1 MASVGPVNA
10 VATSFIVLAVITAM
24 VHWWSVA
31 TRNRPVL
38 LVTKPLT
45 MVFLIGLAVSIDTAA
60 GGTRAWFIVALV
72 LSLAGDVFLML
83 EPDQFV
89 AGLASFLGAH
99 LAYIVGL
106 VLADFAIVPG
116 LVAFVV
122 AVALLAPIGRPILNG
137 ARATDQRLAIPVAAY
152 IAVISVMVVTAAA
165 TTTLL
170 ALAGAI
176 SFFASDAVLGWN
188 RFVTAIPRG
197 RLITMITYHT
207 GQALLVLSL
216 VSL

>member
-1 MASVGPVNA
+1 MNVA
-10 VATSFIVLAVITAM
+10 ATSFLVLAVVSAAI
-24 VHWWSVA
+24 HWWSVA
-31 TRNRPVL
+31 AKHRPVL
-38 LVTKPLT
+38 LVTKPLV
-45 MVFLIGLAVSIDTAA
+45 MVMLIGLAVSIDGAA
-60 GGTRAWFIVALV
+60 GASRGWFVVALI

-106 VLADFAIVPG
+106 VLAAFSPVPAVIA
-116 LVAFVV
+116 LVA
-122 AVALLAPIGRPILNG
+122 AVALFPLIGRPILAG
-137 ARATDQRLAIPVAAY
+137 ARATDARLGAPVAAY
-152 IAVISVMVVTAAA
+152 IAVISTMVVTAAA

-170 ALAGAI
+170 AIAGAV

-188 RFVTAIPRG
+188 RFVAAVARG

-207 GQALLVLSL
+207 GQTLLVLAL
-216 VSL
+216 IAL

>member
-1 MASVGPVNA
+1 MNA
-10 VATSFIVLAVITAM
+10 AATSFLVLAVVSAAI
-24 VHWWSVA
+24 HWWSVA
-31 TRNRPVL
+31 AKHRPVL
-38 LVTKPLT
+38 LVTKPLV
-45 MVFLIGLAVSIDTAA
+45 MVMLIGLAVSIDGAA
-60 GGTRAWFIVALV
+60 GASRGWFVVALI

-106 VLADFAIVPG
+106 VLAAFSPVPAVIA
-116 LVAFVV
+116 LVA
-122 AVALLAPIGRPILNG
+122 AVALFPLIGRPILAG
-137 ARATDQRLAIPVAAY
+137 ARATDARLGAPVAAY
-152 IAVISVMVVTAAA
+152 IAVISTMVVTAAA

-170 ALAGAI
+170 AIAGAV

-188 RFVTAIPRG
+188 RFVAAVARG

-207 GQALLVLSL
+207 GQTLLVLAL
-216 VSL
+216 IAL

>member
-1 MASVGPVNA
+1 VNA
-10 VATSFIVLAVITAM
+10 AATSFLVLAVVSAAI
-24 VHWWSVA
+24 HWWSVA
-31 TRNRPVL
+31 AKHRPVL
-38 LVTKPLT
+38 LVTKPLV
-45 MVFLIGLAVSIDTAA
+45 MVMLIGLAVSIDGAA
-60 GGTRAWFIVALV
+60 GASRGWFVVALI

-106 VLADFAIVPG
+106 VLAAFSPVPAVIA
-116 LVAFVV
+116 LVA
-122 AVALLAPIGRPILNG
+122 AVALFPLIGRPILAG
-137 ARATDQRLAIPVAAY
+137 ARATDARLGAPVAAY
-152 IAVISVMVVTAAA
+152 IAVISTMVVTAAA

-170 ALAGAI
+170 AIAGAV

-188 RFVTAIPRG
+188 RFVAAVARG

-207 GQALLVLSL
+207 GQTLLVLAL
-216 VSL
+216 IAL

>member
-1 MASVGPVNA
+1 MQNRNA
-10 VATSFIVLAVITAM
+10 AATSFLALAAVSAGI
-24 VHWWSVA
+24 HWWSVA
-31 TRNRPVL
+31 AKQRPVL

-45 MVFLIGLAVSIDTAA
+45 MVLLIGLAASVDSTAGA
-60 GGTRAWFIVALV
+60 TRGWFIAALV

-106 VLADFAIVPG
+106 VLA
-116 LVAFVV
+116 AFSLGAALIALAVVV
-122 AVALLAPIGRPILNG
+122 ALFPLIGRPILTG
-137 ARATDQRLAIPVAAY
+137 ARASDARLGTPVVAY
-152 IAVISVMVVTAAA
+152 IAVISTMVVAAAA

-170 ALAGAI
+170 AIAGAI

-188 RFVTAIPRG
+188 RFVAAISRG
-197 RLITMITYHT
+197 RLITMITYHI
-207 GQALLVLSL
+207 GQTLLVLAL
-216 VSL
+216 IAL